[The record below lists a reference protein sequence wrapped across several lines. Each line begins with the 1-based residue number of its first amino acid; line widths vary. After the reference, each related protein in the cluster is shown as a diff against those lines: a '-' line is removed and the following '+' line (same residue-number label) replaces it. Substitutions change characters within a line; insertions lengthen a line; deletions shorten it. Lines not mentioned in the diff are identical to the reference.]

1 MPVCSAVGMHLVL
14 IQVEMQY
21 SGQEGEDC
29 LFSVTSATTGFA
41 LFPDRQAEGVLLA
54 VGVLLA
60 SGASVLNQYQESDL
74 DAMMA
79 QQGRRITAGR
89 MRVGFVV
96 F

>member
-1 MPVCSAVGMHLVL
+1 M
-14 IQVEMQY
+14 
-21 SGQEGEDC
+21 
-29 LFSVTSATTGFA
+29 
-41 LFPDRQAEGVLLA
+41 LLA